1 MRFLRGLVGVAVLAT
16 MSFTVLPPAAAVEVD
31 LHTRLQGG
39 AAFPRATGHSEYD
52 RSSTEREVEVTVA
65 NIGSLAGHN
74 VNVFVSGHKVGSM
87 RVSIAGVAHREW
99 DTERGQS
106 VPFASAGNYVK
117 VRTTGG
123 KLVASGRYVREPDD

>member
-1 MRFLRGLVGVAVLAT
+1 MRFVKGLVGVAVLAT
-16 MSFTVLPPAAAVEVD
+16 MSFTMLPQAAAVGID
-31 LHTRLQGG
+31 LHTRLQGS

-52 RSSTEREVEVTVA
+52 RSRTEREVEVIVQ
-65 NIGSLAGHN
+65 NIGRLAGHR
-74 VNVFVSGHKVGSM
+74 VNVFVSGNKVGSM

-99 DTERGQS
+99 DTERGDS
-106 VPFASAGNYVK
+106 VPFASAGDRVK